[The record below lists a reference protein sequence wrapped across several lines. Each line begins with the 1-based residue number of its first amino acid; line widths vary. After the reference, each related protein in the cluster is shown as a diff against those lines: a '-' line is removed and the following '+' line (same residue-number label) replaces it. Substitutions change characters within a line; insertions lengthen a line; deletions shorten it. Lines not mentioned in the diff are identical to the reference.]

1 MWLSKQKSGLLYST
15 AFLGLAADTQHSEPC
30 FMYEAE
36 KSIARGQDD
45 QKAESR
51 SAEGSSTTH
60 NNRYFKV
67 HKTNVTVTLTT
78 PLYIALWVSL

>member
-1 MWLSKQKSGLLYST
+1 MWLNKQKRGLLDST
-15 AFLGLAADTQHSEPC
+15 AILGLAADTQHSEPC

-36 KSIARGQDD
+36 KNTAGGQDD
-45 QKAESR
+45 QEAEPR

-67 HKTNVTVTLTT
+67 YKTNMLQ
-78 PLYIALWVSL
+78 LH